1 MNKTAMSFAT
11 SKPFDLTTSDID
23 LNIFNHQKST
33 LLVKQIS
40 INYDPSNNNDSAIK
54 EEIAN
59 TQEHF
64 MEFK

>member
-1 MNKTAMSFAT
+1 MNKTAISFAT

-54 EEIAN
+54 
-59 TQEHF
+59 
-64 MEFK
+64 